1 MNRMFLF
8 LFIGAITLDLNIRF
22 IVAFSRQYSY
32 LLGGRFLSWSVI
44 FGVIEYIH
52 HYLKYQFPP

>member
-32 LLGGRFLSWSVI
+32 LLGERFLSWSVI
-44 FGVIEYIH
+44 LGVIEYIIII
-52 HYLKYQFPP
+52 